1 MAVEVSTNS
10 LGGIRAV
17 FRLESPGNTIVEISI
32 TPLES
37 EGDLTGPQRIIEETE
52 LAMLLDIPRLVE
64 GKFDQV
70 ADLLKHLYKRAS
82 SSPGRFI
89 TTIRIERDGGR
100 PACQLEGV
108 AEPDLRCKTALA

>member
-17 FRLESPGNTIVEISI
+17 FRLESPGNTIVEVSI
-32 TPLES
+32 TPLEGN
-37 EGDLTGPQRIIEETE
+37 GDSRMQQRMIEESE
-52 LAMLLDIPRLVE
+52 LAKLLDIPRLVD

-70 ADLLKHLYKRAS
+70 ADLLNRVYEQAS

-100 PACQLEGV
+100 SASQVGAA
-108 AEPDLRCKTALA
+108 AETELRPKTAFA